1 MIVPSV
7 KNQLTI
13 FEFEELHW
21 NYSNAQQWPSGIET
35 GYYNQKYDI
44 WKYVWVPNYNSRLW
58 YPQKVSYLFRNKTY
72 QDVDMLI
79 CIINTDSE
87 PNIV

>member
-7 KNQLTI
+7 KHDLTI

-58 YPQKVSYLFRNKTY
+58 HPQKVTYQFRHKDY
-72 QDVDMLI
+72 QDVHELMYA
-79 CIINTDSE
+79 INKESNLTS
-87 PNIV
+87 I